1 MLYQLG
7 ALTLDVTPFN
17 THAVE
22 RESGYDFAAKEIVGA
37 MKPREPMG
45 EADEKIT
52 FECRLFPHRF
62 GGLSELSVLD
72 SMRASGQ
79 PQILVRG
86 DGLNRGW
93 FVIERV
99 REKESYLTAEGIG
112 RQIEVTIELARSP
125 KGANA
130 SSILS
135 TLMSLFG

>member
-7 ALTLDVTPFN
+7 SLTLDVTPFN
-17 THAVE
+17 AHEVS
-22 RESGYDFAAKEIVGA
+22 RETGHDFAAKEIVGA
-37 MKPREPMG
+37 MKPREPVG

-62 GGLSELSVLD
+62 GGLSELSALD
-72 SMRASGQ
+72 AMRASGQ

-93 FVIERV
+93 FLIEKV
-99 REKESYLTAEGIG
+99 TEKESFLNARGIG
-112 RQIEVTIELARSP
+112 RQIEVSITLVRSP
-125 KGANA
+125 AAANA
-130 SSILS
+130 ASILS